1 MEWKE
6 IEEMY
11 KNAKIPDEIK
21 IYLPK
26 KKYIELNRAEISA
39 CHLNKNIFNYFYNA
53 WKNAIDYS
61 ENMVRQMY
69 EVKTQYYALRPWYSD
84 KILDRSW
91 EHITANTFIDYKYVD
106 F

>member
-11 KNAKIPDEIK
+11 KTAKIPDEIK

-26 KKYIELNRAEISA
+26 KKLVELTDAEISA
-39 CHLNKNIFNYFYNA
+39 RRFNKSIFNYFYNA
-53 WKNAIDYS
+53 WKNAVDYS

-69 EVKTQYYALRPWYSD
+69 EVKTQFYALRPWYGERMLD
-84 KILDRSW
+84 KFW
-91 EHITANTFIDYKYVD
+91 ESVTNDSFVNYKYV
-106 F
+106 